1 MKIAKVINEM
11 YTELFSRFQPV
22 IEQKLEKL
30 LSLGRDLGAKETK
43 TRDRGIYCNL
53 QQDNSNEKKLF
64 HQSLQHTLRFQ
75 VLARQAV
82 KVLPAVAQPVSFTP
96 GHTPWKI

>member
-11 YTELFSRFQPV
+11 YTEFFSQFQPV

-30 LSLGRDLGAKETK
+30 LSLGRDLSANELRPATGAFIVTCNRT
-43 TRDRGIYCNL
+43 TRMKN
-53 QQDNSNEKKLF
+53 KLF
-64 HQSLQHTLRFQ
+64 HQSLQHILRFQ

-82 KVLPAVAQPVSFTP
+82 KVLPVVAQLVSFMQR
-96 GHTPWKI
+96 HTPWKI